1 MGDDVIC
8 IDSDEDEEADEAPVR
23 VREPIGNRA
32 HRFAGARGRT
42 GGRHRWQRRK
52 AQRGRKNDFTAS
64 STSNCNNSN
73 DTPLGKLLNGLRWLS
88 SEMYFGEWAGKSGPD
103 FPFHVVAQRVRSL
116 VAEFQRFA
124 AMGLLTMP
132 ERTEGWRQVVR
143 FLVLLRTVGLTEVAP
158 NEDVDPGCHHRGDD
172 NQQSIDGVG
181 RSRTNHK
188 SKPGVQQSD
197 RSAAS
202 GGEKARQTRRY
213 QLTVIDILADYIRF
227 RCESVTGLHPPV
239 QPATLLRE
247 CNRIVGSMFVIFDGS
262 MELMALTLLRLPPD
276 RQHTLLLYP
285 VFENV
290 LTQAGTAPADYD
302 TIPGYVRMLLC
313 YKRWKSL
320 VHGRDEKAAIDA
332 HANRLLPGRCPTVR
346 HTSDLCFLR
355 LLPPVPPGQ
364 RAAETRYL
372 LVNDLFNLE
381 HCIAQF
387 RHHHRR
393 TSVGGHT
400 GGRDESTAKQ
410 QRDNGSN
417 RQRHLQSMEIRSNYI
432 NVPLLAEL
440 IERKGQLWSRADA
453 GCLQQEAHSI
463 IESLRLIFRNRAE
476 FIQLT
481 LLRVKCNPAAG
492 PALLGPVFE
501 AFLGTTAAMAAG
513 TTATTSTGLTIYRS
527 NDVETYGRLLLCYA
541 KWKSLYWREEGA
553 TVGEPT
559 EWADIDAVALTQLPY
574 DFPRAI
580 CPRDALLRR
589 IFPSGAKC
597 NNAANNGAGVAPVDA
612 SKRNNATT
620 RTLLRTLPKR
630 SDLQELCL
638 KFAQAYRCGPDASL
652 PVEEASVQ
660 EQQATHTPTTSSAA
674 YKSPS
679 SSTERSLRWHLS
691 ADDVSGQPTG
701 QAGPCPAECRSEMKP
716 ISIPD
721 SDDADET
728 STGGNTSS
736 PVKEIEHNIAA
747 QILLPSLRSTTC
759 TDTYTATG
767 MDRHS
772 PSIAPPDEFVTDAAT
787 PPLTV
792 WPTFGECFLNT
803 PPATPQHELPPE
815 AGDEEQQQQQ
825 QHHHRRNAPVKK
837 SFPSPS
843 WTRLKG
849 TIRSVGRRKKRTTV
863 TGIVKRA
870 LVKVFAHDGWWNFA
884 DILAVKIRS
893 PIGTIQRCSSIMDII
908 GTGKDAVRN
917 MVTNDRVEVLS
928 ADAAEPSRL
937 EDASRRSS
945 SKGDD
950 RSKDDALLCELIDCL
965 GAVDTMPFESKQGY
979 VDFAILPDNLGHG
992 AERSQSDVMDDQASP
1007 SSCGSGCGA
1016 MSPLFAADSD
1026 KYVLLFTELGPV
1038 SWPIV

>member
-1 MGDDVIC
+1 
-8 IDSDEDEEADEAPVR
+8 
-23 VREPIGNRA
+23 
-32 HRFAGARGRT
+32 
-42 GGRHRWQRRK
+42 
-52 AQRGRKNDFTAS
+52 
-64 STSNCNNSN
+64 
-73 DTPLGKLLNGLRWLS
+73 
-88 SEMYFGEWAGKSGPD
+88 
-103 FPFHVVAQRVRSL
+103 
-116 VAEFQRFA
+116 
-124 AMGLLTMP
+124 
-132 ERTEGWRQVVR
+132 
-143 FLVLLRTVGLTEVAP
+143 
-158 NEDVDPGCHHRGDD
+158 
-172 NQQSIDGVG
+172 
-181 RSRTNHK
+181 
-188 SKPGVQQSD
+188 
-197 RSAAS
+197 
-202 GGEKARQTRRY
+202 
-213 QLTVIDILADYIRF
+213 
-227 RCESVTGLHPPV
+227 
-239 QPATLLRE
+239 
-247 CNRIVGSMFVIFDGS
+247 
-262 MELMALTLLRLPPD
+262 
-276 RQHTLLLYP
+276 
-285 VFENV
+285 
-290 LTQAGTAPADYD
+290 
-302 TIPGYVRMLLC
+302 
-313 YKRWKSL
+313 
-320 VHGRDEKAAIDA
+320 
-332 HANRLLPGRCPTVR
+332 
-346 HTSDLCFLR
+346 
-355 LLPPVPPGQ
+355 
-364 RAAETRYL
+364 
-372 LVNDLFNLE
+372 
-381 HCIAQF
+381 
-387 RHHHRR
+387 
-393 TSVGGHT
+393 
-400 GGRDESTAKQ
+400 
-410 QRDNGSN
+410 
-417 RQRHLQSMEIRSNYI
+417 MEIRSNYI

-481 LLRVKCNPAAG
+481 LLHVKYNPAAG
-492 PALLGPVFE
+492 PALLGLVFE

-513 TTATTSTGLTIYRS
+513 TTATTSTGLTIYLS

-541 KWKSLYWREEGA
+541 KWKSLYWRQEGA

-701 QAGPCPAECRSEMKP
+701 QACSWPAECRS
-716 ISIPD
+716 
-721 SDDADET
+721 ET

-863 TGIVKRA
+863 TGIVKRT